1 MSTESPGRI
10 KLECETCQGGR
21 RKLREASTVIIALLE
36 AGQVWDPTVA
46 EGVRVEFPVD
56 EIHSMTEE
64 EFTALRVQHFNTR
77 GSISHTVTRPPSDD
91 DTANTGQPPSGARF
105 PRN

>member
-1 MSTESPGRI
+1 M
-10 KLECETCQGGR
+10 
-21 RKLREASTVIIALLE
+21 IIALLE

-56 EIHSMTEE
+56 EITGMAEE
-64 EFTALRVQHFNTR
+64 EFNGLRVKHFNTR
-77 GSISHTVTRPPSDD
+77 GSISHTVTRPSSDD